1 MDSYDVSPKSGV
13 SGLEEEVDKSS
24 STPSDFEVFD
34 YEDIREEAAGSRN
47 GQLPKADA
55 SRAYHRRL
63 GTLSSDDEDEAC
75 GTPLNLELAQLLT
88 QGIVTKAKANFGI
101 SKNIETLER
110 STHELELEQS
120 FYEQQQ
126 QDHDVPTESNSK
138 GHRSISRTASTG
150 SYSAY
155 YKRDPDLYLRRSDDV
170 EQDYYDDAQ
179 QQQDAEEEIDFVQL
193 KNEQLQQR
201 QQAADSEQVGHFF
214 EEDEMVF
221 ETHTPGSVGG
231 SGFFRY
237 AEPTTSYHS
246 ACGGYDSERMMYEGI
261 VLLAA
266 RLCFVAQ

>member
-1 MDSYDVSPKSGV
+1 MDSYDVSPQSGV
-13 SGLEEEVDKSS
+13 SGLAEEVDKSS

-34 YEDIREEAAGSRN
+34 YEDIREEAAGGRN
-47 GQLPKADA
+47 GQLPIADA

-120 FYEQQQ
+120 FHEQ

-138 GHRSISRTASTG
+138 RHRSISRTASTG
-150 SYSAY
+150 SYSAS

-170 EQDYYDDAQ
+170 ERDYYDDAQ

-193 KNEQLQQR
+193 KNKQLQQR
-201 QQAADSEQVGHFF
+201 QQPADSEQVGHFF

-237 AEPTTSYHS
+237 VEPTTSYHS

-261 VLLAA
+261 VLRA
-266 RLCFVAQ
+266 RLYCRSVV